1 MLRSSLCDYGE
12 TCNVVK
18 RTIDLWTAAAN
29 ENDKAQKDVAF
40 KNSPPFTSNKL
51 FQQID
56 CLFFCLKMVII
67 TLLEI
72 LHTISRNQIL
82 QCINWN

>member
-18 RTIDLWTAAAN
+18 RTIDLWTAAAAN

-51 FQQID
+51 FQ
-56 CLFFCLKMVII
+56 
-67 TLLEI
+67 
-72 LHTISRNQIL
+72 
-82 QCINWN
+82 

>member
-40 KNSPPFTSNKL
+40 KNSPSFTSNKL
-51 FQQID
+51 FQ
-56 CLFFCLKMVII
+56 
-67 TLLEI
+67 
-72 LHTISRNQIL
+72 
-82 QCINWN
+82 